1 MTYDEM
7 KNTLDELKYK
17 KRLLRSLQRQIT
29 EAREQID
36 CLSGVNYEQAAV
48 SGGQSM
54 PAAERFIEHIDRL
67 ERRCEKL
74 MREVFTI
81 EDYIAEHLSSLS
93 EIEQAI
99 IIDRYM
105 CGKSWSVIQREHSY
119 GEANPYRI
127 AAKAIKKLAPNFKVD
142 SK

>member
-7 KNTLDELKYK
+7 KKTLDGLKYK
-17 KRLLRSLQRQIT
+17 KRLLRSLQRQIS
-29 EAREQID
+29 EARAQID
-36 CLSGVNYEQAAV
+36 CLSGLNYEQAAV
-48 SGGQSM
+48 SGRQGE
-54 PAAERFIEHIDRL
+54 PAAERFVEHIERL
-67 ERRCEKL
+67 ERRYEKL
-74 MREVFTI
+74 MREVFAI

-105 CGKSWSVIQREHSY
+105 SGKSWSAIQREHSY
-119 GEANPYRI
+119 GEANPYKI
-127 AAKAIKKLAPNFKVD
+127 AAKAIKKLAPKFKVD